1 MVNLRSSGTTWRVSL
16 SFPWGRPKAG
26 PSGSARPTLKAFTCM
41 SIARRRF
48 VSLLGSVLLVA
59 PRAAG
64 QPGQLPL
71 IGFLHAA
78 TAESYAFDAAGFAQG
93 LEQQGLVEAQNLA
106 VDYRFA
112 NGQLDQLA
120 MLAADLVR
128 QPVALIV
135 AGGAA
140 GAFAARAATATIP
153 IVAVSGFDLAK
164 LGLAAK
170 EDRPGG
176 NLTGVSFITAGLMR
190 KRLDFL
196 RELVPATRTIGYLA
210 QDACVYA
217 SDAAMLREIEERRSE
232 LRAAAEALGWQIVVA
247 EVGADRDYEAAFTKF
262 GEGRADALV
271 VAPSAVF
278 ASDADDIIAL
288 ALRDAIPTMFERRAD
303 VAAAGLISYG
313 ASRAEAWRQAGSYVG
328 QILKGAKPADMPLV
342 QSARLELV
350 INQAIAK
357 SLGVMISP
365 SLLAQADEVIQ

>member
-1 MVNLRSSGTTWRVSL
+1 MI
-16 SFPWGRPKAG
+16 
-26 PSGSARPTLKAFTCM
+26 
-41 SIARRRF
+41 IARRQF
-48 VSLLGSVLLVA
+48 VSLLGSALLVA

-78 TAESYAFDAAGFAQG
+78 TAESYAFEAAGFAQG

-112 NGQLDQLA
+112 GGRLNQLA
-120 MLAADLVR
+120 ILAADLVR
-128 QPVALIV
+128 QPIALIV

-140 GAFAARAATATIP
+140 AAFAARTATAMIP

-164 LGLAAK
+164 LGLAAT

-196 RELVPATRTIGYLA
+196 RELVPTTKTIGYLA
-210 QDACVYA
+210 SDPRGYA
-217 SDAAMLREIEERRSE
+217 SEPALLQEIEERRSE
-232 LRAAAEALGWQIVVA
+232 LLATAEVLGWQTVIG

-262 GEGRADALV
+262 GERRADALV

-288 ALRDAIPTMFERRAD
+288 ALRDGIPTMFERRAD

-313 ASRAEAWRQAGSYVG
+313 ASRSEAWRQAGIYVG

-342 QSARLELV
+342 QSAELELV

-357 SLGVMISP
+357 SLGVTISS
-365 SLLAQADEVIQ
+365 SLLAQANEVLQ

>member
-1 MVNLRSSGTTWRVSL
+1 
-16 SFPWGRPKAG
+16 
-26 PSGSARPTLKAFTCM
+26 M

-48 VSLLGSVLLVA
+48 ASLLGSALLVG
-59 PRAAG
+59 PRAAS
-64 QPGQLPL
+64 QPRQLPL

-78 TAESYAFDAAGFAQG
+78 TAESYAFDAAGFAEG
-93 LEQQGLVEAQNLA
+93 LERQGLVEAQNLA

-112 NGQLDQLA
+112 NGGLDQLA

-140 GAFAARAATATIP
+140 AALAARAATATIP

-176 NLTGVSFITAGLMR
+176 NVTGVSFITVGLIR

-196 RELVPATRTIGYLA
+196 RELIPTTRTIGYLA
-210 QDACVYA
+210 WDARGYA
-217 SDAAMLREIEERRSE
+217 TDAALLQAIEDRRSE
-232 LRAAAEALGWQIVVA
+232 LRAATEALGWQIVVA

-262 GEGRADALV
+262 GERRPDAIM

-278 ASDADDIIAL
+278 VSDADDIIAL
-288 ALRDAIPTMFERRAD
+288 ALRDGVPTMFERRAD
-303 VAAAGLISYG
+303 VVAAGMISYG
-313 ASRAEAWRQAGSYVG
+313 ASRPEAWRQAGVYVG
-328 QILKGAKPADMPLV
+328 QILKGAKPGDLPPV
-342 QSARLELV
+342 QSAKLELV
-350 INQAIAK
+350 INQTIAK
-357 SLGVMISP
+357 SLGVTISP

>member
-1 MVNLRSSGTTWRVSL
+1 
-16 SFPWGRPKAG
+16 
-26 PSGSARPTLKAFTCM
+26 M

-48 VSLLGSVLLVA
+48 VSLLGSALLVT

-71 IGFLHAA
+71 IGFLHAG

-93 LEQQGLVEAQNLA
+93 LQQQGLVEAQNLA

-112 NGQLDQLA
+112 NGQLEQLA

-140 GAFAARAATATIP
+140 GAIAARAATATIP
-153 IVAVSGFDLAK
+153 IVAVSGFDLTK

-210 QDACVYA
+210 QDARVYA
-217 SDAAMLREIEERRSE
+217 SDAALLREIDERRSE
-232 LRAAAEALGWQIVVA
+232 LRAAAEALGWHIVVA
-247 EVGADRDYEAAFTKF
+247 EIGADRDYEAAFSKF
-262 GEGRADALV
+262 GERRVDALV

-288 ALRDAIPTMFERRAD
+288 ALRDGIPTMFERRAD

-313 ASRAEAWRQAGSYVG
+313 ASRAEAWRQAGIYVG

-342 QSARLELV
+342 QSGRLELV

-365 SLLAQADEVIQ
+365 NLLAQADEVIQ

>member
-1 MVNLRSSGTTWRVSL
+1 
-16 SFPWGRPKAG
+16 
-26 PSGSARPTLKAFTCM
+26 M

-48 VSLLGSVLLVA
+48 VSLLGSAVLVA

-64 QPGQLPL
+64 EPRQLPL
-71 IGFLHAA
+71 IGLLHAA

-112 NGQLDQLA
+112 NGRLDQLA
-120 MLAADLVR
+120 MLAADLVS

-140 GAFAARAATATIP
+140 AALAARTATATIP
-153 IVAVSGFDLAK
+153 IVAVSGIDLAK
-164 LGLAAK
+164 LGLAANEK
-170 EDRPGG
+170 QPGG
-176 NLTGVSFITAGLMR
+176 NLTGVTFITAGLMR
-190 KRLDFL
+190 RRLEFL
-196 RELVPATRTIGYLA
+196 RDLVPATRTIGYLA
-210 QDACVYA
+210 RDAREYA
-217 SDAAMLREIEERRSE
+217 SDAALLRAIEERRSE
-232 LRAAAEALGWQIVVA
+232 LRAATAALGWQIVLG
-247 EVGADRDYEAAFTKF
+247 EVGADRDYEAAFIKF
-262 GEGRADALV
+262 GERRADALV

-288 ALRDAIPTMFERRAD
+288 TLRDGIPAMFERRAD

-313 ASRAEAWRQAGSYVG
+313 ASRPEAWRQAGVYVG

-350 INQAIAK
+350 INQTIAK
-357 SLGVMISP
+357 SLGVTISP

>member
-1 MVNLRSSGTTWRVSL
+1 
-16 SFPWGRPKAG
+16 
-26 PSGSARPTLKAFTCM
+26 M

-48 VSLLGSVLLVA
+48 VSLLGGALLVA

-176 NLTGVSFITAGLMR
+176 NLTGVSFVTAGLMR

-210 QDACVYA
+210 QDVRVYA
-217 SDAAMLREIEERRSE
+217 SDAALPQEIEERRSE

-262 GEGRADALV
+262 GERRADALV

-288 ALRDAIPTMFERRAD
+288 ALRDGIPTMFERRAD

-313 ASRAEAWRQAGSYVG
+313 ASRAEAWRQAGIYVG

-342 QSARLELV
+342 RSARLELV
-350 INQAIAK
+350 INQAIAR

>member
-1 MVNLRSSGTTWRVSL
+1 
-16 SFPWGRPKAG
+16 
-26 PSGSARPTLKAFTCM
+26 M

-48 VSLLGSVLLVA
+48 VSLLGSAVVVA
-59 PRAAG
+59 PCAASE
-64 QPGQLPL
+64 PRQLPL

-112 NGQLDQLA
+112 NGRLDQLA
-120 MLAADLVR
+120 MLAADLVS

-140 GAFAARAATATIP
+140 AALAARAATATIP

-170 EDRPGG
+170 EERPGG
-176 NLTGVSFITAGLMR
+176 NLTGVTFITVGLMHR
-190 KRLDFL
+190 RLDFL
-196 RELVPATRTIGYLA
+196 RDLLPATRTIGYLA
-210 QDACVYA
+210 RDARGSA
-217 SDAAMLREIEERRSE
+217 SDAAALLRAIEERRSE
-232 LRAAAEALGWQIVVA
+232 LRAAAEALGWQIVVG
-247 EVGADRDYEAAFTKF
+247 EVGADRDYEAAFSKF
-262 GEGRADALV
+262 SERRADALV
-271 VAPSAVF
+271 VAPSGVF
-278 ASDADDIIAL
+278 AGDADDIIAL

-313 ASRAEAWRQAGSYVG
+313 ASRPEAWRQAGVYVG

-342 QSARLELV
+342 QSARIELV
-350 INQAIAK
+350 INQTIAK
-357 SLGVMISP
+357 SLGITISP
-365 SLLAQADEVIQ
+365 SLLAKADEVIQ

>member
-1 MVNLRSSGTTWRVSL
+1 
-16 SFPWGRPKAG
+16 
-26 PSGSARPTLKAFTCM
+26 M

-48 VSLLGSVLLVA
+48 VSLLGSAVLVA
-59 PRAAG
+59 PGGAASEP
-64 QPGQLPL
+64 QQLPL

-112 NGQLDQLA
+112 NGQLEQLA

-135 AGGAA
+135 AGGAV

-153 IVAVSGFDLAK
+153 IVAVSGFDLTK

-210 QDACVYA
+210 QDARIYA
-217 SDAAMLREIEERRSE
+217 SDAALLREIEERRSE
-232 LRAAAEALGWQIVVA
+232 LRAAAEALGWPIVVA
-247 EVGADRDYEAAFTKF
+247 EVGADRDYQAAFSKF
-262 GEGRADALV
+262 GERRADALV

-288 ALRDAIPTMFERRAD
+288 ALRDGIPTMFERRAD

-313 ASRAEAWRQAGSYVG
+313 ASRAEAWRQAGIYVG